1 MPSPFMYLVCDDMP
15 VLEPGRSISTSVQ
28 TALPWG
34 NPTAETTLTYV
45 GPAEDV
51 RFEHY
56 TVLHQVEKTVD
67 VIVRHEAVSEVLDN
81 NRFHAYYHREKGY
94 FLVTSK
100 RKDAQGAFARLV
112 RAPVPVN
119 ASPVTIPLLDVR
131 QVGET
136 TGGHF
141 GNLSIAKVRSA
152 AVFGTTTVADSEE
165 WAHYAEHGE
174 LSALYMRASTET
186 GDERP
191 LQLMR
196 DRSVVLMKDAGERLN
211 LAFVAELQT
220 SLDDLLGGD

>member
-1 MPSPFMYLVCDDMP
+1 MPNPYMYLVCEDMP
-15 VLEPGRSISTSVQ
+15 RLDEGDSISTSVQ

-34 NPTAETTLTYV
+34 NPSAETTLTYL
-45 GPAEDV
+45 GAAEDV

-56 TVLHQVEKTVD
+56 TVLHQVEKAVD
-67 VIVRHEAVSEVLDN
+67 VIVRQETVHEVLDN
-81 NRFHAYYHREKGY
+81 NRFHAYYHRSNGY

-100 RKDAQGAFARLV
+100 RKHAQGAFARLA
-112 RAPVPVN
+112 RAPQPVN

-131 QVGET
+131 EVGET

-152 AVFGTTTVADSEE
+152 AVFGTTTVSDSEE

-174 LSALYMRASTET
+174 LSALYLRASTQT

-191 LQLMR
+191 LQLMK

-211 LAFVAELQT
+211 LEFVAELQS
-220 SLDDLLGGD
+220 SLDQLLSS